1 MPKKGSIFL
10 FSVIIFPLVVT
21 SLLTLYRFIAGRE
34 VGLEQFLSNFLGYAV
49 GGLFVGFI
57 WYNIK
62 KLDQY
67 DKR

>member
-1 MPKKGSIFL
+1 MPKKGPIFL
-10 FSVIIFPLVVT
+10 FCVIIFPLVVT
-21 SLLTLYRFIAGRE
+21 LLLTLYRFIAGRE
-34 VGLEQFLSNFLGYAV
+34 VGMEQILSNFLGYAV

-67 DKR
+67 GKK